1 MRTKL
6 KGVLVGLLAA
16 CVVLP
21 IATLPVFAQELKDAS
36 DRPYKPV
43 TAEMYNNPP
52 ASEWLQYRRTNDGAG
67 FSPLKQITPAN
78 VKNLEPIWS
87 FSTGLTKGHE
97 VVPVYHDGIL
107 FIVASYD
114 VVFALDARSGKFLW
128 RYDRDIPDKA
138 LSVVCCDVVN
148 KGGVLYGDN
157 FIYGTIDAHLVALNA
172 KTGKVAWDTK
182 VTDYA
187 EGTTITNAP
196 VVVHGNIITGM
207 TGGEFGARGFL
218 AAYNAED
225 GKIAWKTFTIPGP
238 GEPGNDTWGASK
250 DVADKDTWKHSGG
263 TTWTNGYYDAA
274 NDIFWQPTGNPGPWA
289 AYVRPGA
296 NAGSSSL
303 IASMVK
309 TATSSACIR
318 R

>member
-1 MRTKL
+1 M
-6 KGVLVGLLAA
+6 
-16 CVVLP
+16 
-21 IATLPVFAQELKDAS
+21 
-36 DRPYKPV
+36 
-43 TAEMYNNPP
+43 
-52 ASEWLQYRRTNDGAG
+52 
-67 FSPLKQITPAN
+67 
-78 VKNLEPIWS
+78 
-87 FSTGLTKGHE
+87 
-97 VVPVYHDGIL
+97 
-107 FIVASYD
+107 
-114 VVFALDARSGKFLW
+114 FALDARSGKFLW
-128 RYDRDIPDKA
+128 KYERDIPDKA

-182 VTDYA
+182 VTDYS

-218 AAYNAED
+218 MAINAED

-263 TTWTNGYYDAA
+263 TTWTNGYYDAQ
-274 NDIFWQPTGNPGPWA
+274 NDIYLAAHRQPRTLGGLC
-289 AYVRPGA
+289 
-296 NAGSSSL
+296 SSGCQCWL
-303 IASMVK
+303 QFAD
-309 TATSSACIR
+309 R
-318 R
+318 LRW